1 MEFVVFGTTDYMKKL
16 ATSKYLFNDNV
27 FDSFFTKRA
36 DQVYINTWHGVP
48 LSVVGKSL
56 QRGMHNIGNIQ
67 KNLIS
72 ADYLICPNV
81 YAKQKI
87 EEDYMIENIANG
99 KVLLSDYPQTAALYD
114 EQRSVEIRQ
123 ELDLEN
129 KRVYAYIPVRRGK
142 NGQVEDKNDLY
153 FYGKYSI
160 IMLV

>member
-99 KVLLSDYPQTAALYD
+99 KVGKPAPQPTSITDAPFLS
-114 EQRSVEIRQ
+114 
-123 ELDLEN
+123 LDA
-129 KRVYAYIPVRRGK
+129 RVA
-142 NGQVEDKNDLY
+142 Q
-153 FYGKYSI
+153 SA
-160 IMLV
+160 